1 MLYAVLF
8 IYRTSEVVVR
18 AQGFRPEN
26 FLFMVHEI
34 IETLIAE
41 SYSGVH
47 YDFQVP
53 CLECL
58 NMVRLMPGP
67 YNHQNIDS
75 RVIFWCSL
83 RLPGPLL
90 GMFKHGKINAWSMKS
105 LKL

>member
-1 MLYAVLF
+1 M
-8 IYRTSEVVVR
+8 VVR

-58 NMVRLMPGP
+58 NMVSAKPATETF
-67 YNHQNIDS
+67 DS
-75 RVIFWCSL
+75 
-83 RLPGPLL
+83 
-90 GMFKHGKINAWSMKS
+90 
-105 LKL
+105 

>member
-1 MLYAVLF
+1 MLYVVLF

-58 NMVRLMPGP
+58 NMVRSMPATGP
-67 YNHQNIDS
+67 VGVS
-75 RVIFWCSL
+75 WCIL
-83 RLPGPLL
+83 HCHLP
-90 GMFKHGKINAWSMKS
+90 
-105 LKL
+105 LK